1 MRRFLLVAA
10 LAALGVPAVAVAA
23 GNSTQ
28 AHLNSP
34 GRQCGLLRTAS
45 AAGFQQTY
53 GAGPNKVGAFGRCV
67 SAWAQRNRTNISNA
81 RPNASQQ
88 CRTEQT
94 DANFA
99 NTTLEPQH
107 SGKTFDQF
115 YGDTN
120 PHNPNANNAFGKCV
134 SQKAKALG
142 DARTA
147 TQQAAQVNGFKNAAK
162 YCKDLR
168 TNHHAQFVS
177 TYGTSR
183 NAYGKCVSRNAK
195 NHT

>member
-1 MRRFLLVAA
+1 
-10 LAALGVPAVAVAA
+10 VAA

-34 GRQCGLLRTAS
+34 GQHCRQLRNAD
-45 AAGFQQTY
+45 AAGFKQTY
-53 GAGPNKVGAFGRCV
+53 GAGPNKVGAFGRCA

-81 RPNASQQ
+81 RPNASRL
-88 CRTEQT
+88 CRTEQQ
-94 DANFA
+94 DSNFS

-107 SGKTFDQF
+107 NGQTFNQF

-168 TNHHAQFVS
+168 ANHNAQFLS
-177 TYGTSR
+177 TYGTSH
-183 NAYGKCVSRNAK
+183 NAYGKCVARNAK
-195 NHT
+195 NHS